1 MAIAHNLLGAAVSV
15 LSLAC
20 AAASADTPPVIG
32 SHFELVRFNDLNLDQ
47 PRDVARLFNR
57 VSSAADKVCGTRSF
71 AAHYKKIA
79 DYEICYKDT
88 VASAVARIDRP
99 SLTAYFQ
106 QRSSDLA
113 SFSNNV
119 TLPQQ

>member
-1 MAIAHNLLGAAVSV
+1 MAIAHNLLGAAVSA

-20 AAASADTPPVIG
+20 AAAYADAPPIG
-32 SHFELVRFNDLNLDQ
+32 SPSQLVRFDDLNLAQ
-47 PRDVARLFNR
+47 PRDVAQLFNR

-71 AAHYKKIA
+71 ASHYNKIA

-88 VASAVARIDRP
+88 VASALAHIGRP
-99 SLTAYFQ
+99 SVTSYFQ

-113 SFSNNV
+113 LRKLV
-119 TLPQQ
+119 AQQ

>member
-20 AAASADTPPVIG
+20 AAAYADTAPLIG
-32 SHFELVRFNDLNLDQ
+32 SQLELVRFNDLNLDQ

-57 VSSAADKVCGTRSF
+57 VDSAADKVCGTRSF
-71 AAHYKKIA
+71 ASHYNKIA

-88 VASAVARIDRP
+88 VASALAHIGRP
-99 SLTAYFQ
+99 SVTSYFQ

-113 SFSNNV
+113 LRKLV
-119 TLPQQ
+119 AQQ